1 MLVCLRVAR
10 ETSLRASISHF
21 PPFQNQPLS
30 TIAAIR
36 RGVRKST
43 GDQSPPTPRYAKRYE
58 NKSSRD
64 RRNSVGYQPLGYGK
78 AKARVRNDPGIK
90 TSAEKEAERFRAV
103 KKQHLE
109 IPFSTAASEFLYGT
123 STVLAALKGG
133 RRRLYKLYLLE
144 ESDQNTRSNA
154 PFQKYAALRG
164 VRVTL
169 VKPDQTPSLDRASKS
184 RPHNV
189 CTCLI

>member
-10 ETSLRASISHF
+10 ETSLWVPISHLS
-21 PPFQNQPLS
+21 PFRNRPLS

-36 RGVRKST
+36 HGVRKSNKE
-43 GDQSPPTPRYAKRYE
+43 QPPPTPRHLKRDE
-58 NKSSRD
+58 NNINRD
-64 RRNSVGYQPLGYGK
+64 RRNSVGFQPLGYGQ
-78 AKARVRNDPGIK
+78 AKTRERHDGGIK
-90 TSAEKEAERFRAV
+90 TSAEKEAGRVRAT

-109 IPFSTAASEFLYGT
+109 IPYSTAASEFLYGT

-154 PFQKYAALRG
+154 TFKKYAALRG

-189 CTCLI
+189 CIRLI